1 MPSFFDR
8 IGRLLGKESSDQS
21 SASASRAKS
30 TNGDAWRPRVLC
42 VDDDDAVL
50 KLLHRQLSGTYDV
63 TIAHSGS
70 EGIVALQEQP
80 PFDVIVSDLKMRQ
93 VSGLAF
99 LQRAQEIAPETAR
112 IILTG
117 FLDPTTKATAR
128 SAGRALKMLTKPYDV
143 RELRAAIDEGVA
155 LRRSNPVST

>member
-8 IGRLLGKESSDQS
+8 IGRLLGKGNS
-21 SASASRAKS
+21 SASSRSAAPS
-30 TNGDAWRPRVLC
+30 TNGANGEDWRPRVLC

-50 KLLHRQLSGTYDV
+50 KLLHRQLSGTYHV

-80 PFDVIVSDLKMRQ
+80 AFDVIVSDLKMRQ

-99 LQRAQEIAPETAR
+99 LIALAWAAV
-112 IILTG
+112 IAI
-117 FLDPTTKATAR
+117 ATWPFHLGLVRSNRLRGR
-128 SAGRALKMLTKPYDV
+128 SASDNFALTNRMRA
-143 RELRAAIDEGVA
+143 RAANACQE
-155 LRRSNPVST
+155 